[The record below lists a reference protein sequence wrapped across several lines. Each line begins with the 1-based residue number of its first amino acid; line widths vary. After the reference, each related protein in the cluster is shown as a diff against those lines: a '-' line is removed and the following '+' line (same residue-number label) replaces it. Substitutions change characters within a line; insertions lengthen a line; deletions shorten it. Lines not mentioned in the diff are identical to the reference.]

1 MIRLPFLLAAVLA
14 AAPAAAQPAPAPQTQ
29 PAAPASK
36 LDERLAAV
44 VNRPGGL
51 QAEDVA
57 KRAEE
62 TSFSVRA
69 RQEEVRAAEAAVSQ
83 AKAAYLPKVDLV
95 ARYTRVS
102 DSSTGAIASLVAA
115 PSVTEP
121 GPIPPGTELVNVPL
135 EFPVVLNNYVMQG
148 TLTVP
153 ISDYFLRIPQANTAA
168 RHGADAARF
177 NERASRRQ
185 TGLDGRVLYYQ
196 WAQAKLQTV
205 VAEQALE
212 SAREH
217 LSDVKKQAN
226 VGVASNADVLAV
238 EAQVASAELLL
249 LRSKNLA
256 SLLETQLRTVTH
268 DESGRP
274 YEIGEDLTQPIA
286 GGTTAAPAD
295 DDQAAARRPEAR
307 ALSEA
312 AAAQRTQAKIE
323 RAGALPRLDA
333 VAHLD
338 YANPNQRVFPST
350 DEFNASWDV
359 SVQLSWTPTD
369 VPSSLAAKRAAL
381 ARAAQLDAQR
391 AELVDG
397 VKIQITQAQIQV
409 SEADAAVGTS
419 QRGLAAAEEAYRVRR
434 VLFQNGK
441 ATNVELTDAE
451 TEMTRARLEAIDARV
466 SQRVARARLAFA
478 LGQ

>member
-1 MIRLPFLLAAVLA
+1 MPHA
-14 AAPAAAQPAPAPQTQ
+14 
-29 PAAPASK
+29 
-36 LDERLAAV
+36 
-44 VNRPGGL
+44 
-51 QAEDVA
+51 
-57 KRAEE
+57 
-62 TSFSVRA
+62 
-69 RQEEVRAAEAAVSQ
+69 
-83 AKAAYLPKVDLV
+83 
-95 ARYTRVS
+95 
-102 DSSTGAIASLVAA
+102 
-115 PSVTEP
+115 
-121 GPIPPGTELVNVPL
+121 
-135 EFPVVLNNYVMQG
+135 
-148 TLTVP
+148 
-153 ISDYFLRIPQANTAA
+153 AA

-185 TGLDGRVLYYQ
+185 TALDGRVLYYQ

-286 GGTTAAPAD
+286 ATPAAAGD

-333 VAHLD
+333 VANLD
-338 YANPNQRVFPST
+338 YAKPNQRVFPSAE
-350 DEFNASWDV
+350 EFNASWDV
-359 SVQLSWTPTD
+359 TVQLSWTPTD
-369 VPSSLAAKRAAL
+369 ISTSYAARRAAI
-381 ARAAQLDAQR
+381 ARAAQIDAQR
-391 AELVDG
+391 AELLDG

-409 SEADAAVGTS
+409 SEADAALTTS

-441 ATNVELTDAE
+441 ATTVELTDAE

-478 LGQ
+478 MGQ